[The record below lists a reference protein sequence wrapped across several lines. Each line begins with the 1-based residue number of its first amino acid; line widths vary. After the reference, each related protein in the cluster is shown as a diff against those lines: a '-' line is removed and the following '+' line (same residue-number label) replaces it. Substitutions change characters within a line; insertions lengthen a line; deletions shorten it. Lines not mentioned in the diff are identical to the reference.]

1 MNADSLRDLWDSIT
15 CISIQL
21 CYSQK
26 KKKRWPEK
34 LFGETIVNKFPN
46 IGEGNS
52 HSTPGRT
59 ESSMQYKPKEKHIK
73 SHNSQPNKN

>member
-1 MNADSLRDLWDSIT
+1 MRTVSETSGIILHASIFK
-15 CISIQL
+15 L
-21 CYSQK
+21 FYSQK

-34 LFGETIVNKFPN
+34 TFGETIVNKFPN

-59 ESSMQYKPKEKHIK
+59 ESPIQYKPKEKHIK
-73 SHNSQPNKN
+73 SHNNQTNKN